1 MVVEA
6 TEWPVEDV
14 YRPEAIVPGNHYCPS
29 NFFTITM
36 PLVTTVVLWVYDLVP
51 PNGAIIFLFLFPL
64 SLSYESRVHLNPI
77 AHSLSSKLVN
87 NPIFEH
93 LLLNPIVKKRKKK
106 RERGTCY
113 SLAKGRE
120 EEKVRSREGAIRRT
134 RGKK

>member
-106 RERGTCY
+106 RERGTCTTR
-113 SLAKGRE
+113 SRR